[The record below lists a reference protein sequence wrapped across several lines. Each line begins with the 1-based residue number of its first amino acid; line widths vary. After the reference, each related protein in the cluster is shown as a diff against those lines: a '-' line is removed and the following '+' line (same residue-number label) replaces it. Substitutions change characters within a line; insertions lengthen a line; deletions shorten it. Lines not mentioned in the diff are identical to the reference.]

1 MDFLCVRRARGNK
14 ETLAKMAGD
23 ITESLM
29 SLNRTMASQVQH
41 SETTMTT
48 LGCYRFWTCL
58 ASGCMCT
65 DQCLLGCQVF
75 CVFLTEH

>member
-1 MDFLCVRRARGNK
+1 MDIIKLLKTCVFIEFFYVDSTYIDFMSVFRARGNK

-41 SETTMTT
+41 SETTMTA
-48 LGCYRFWTCL
+48 LGCYCF
-58 ASGCMCT
+58 
-65 DQCLLGCQVF
+65 
-75 CVFLTEH
+75 

>member
-1 MDFLCVRRARGNK
+1 MDMIKLSKTCISIDFFYIDSTCVDFLSVFRARGNK

-41 SETTMTT
+41 SETTMTA
-48 LGCYRFWTCL
+48 LGYYCF
-58 ASGCMCT
+58 
-65 DQCLLGCQVF
+65 
-75 CVFLTEH
+75 